1 MSMQALNQMV
11 ARSIV
16 DPSVVQAFSNG
27 TVTSLLEQ
35 FDFSDELKTRLTD
48 LHATSFAEFSILA
61 YRTVKAVEE
70 ITQPRIQLPSPLEGL
85 VDNRDQAA
93 DDEQVA

>member
-1 MSMQALNQMV
+1 MQALNQLV

-16 DPSVVQAFSNG
+16 DPSVALAFSSG

-85 VDNRDQAA
+85 VDDRDEAA
-93 DDEQVA
+93 GDEQVA

>member
-1 MSMQALNQMV
+1 MSMQALNHLV

-16 DPSVVQAFSNG
+16 DPSVALAFSNG
-27 TVTSLLEQ
+27 TVTSLLDN

-48 LHATSFAEFSILA
+48 LHASNFAEFSILA

-85 VDNRDQAA
+85 VDDRDQAA
-93 DDEQVA
+93 GDEQVA

>member
-1 MSMQALNQMV
+1 MSMQALNQLV

-27 TVTSLLEQ
+27 TVTSLLHQ
-35 FDFSDELKTRLTD
+35 FDFSDELRTRLTD

-85 VDNRDQAA
+85 VNDRNQAA
-93 DDEQVA
+93 SDEQVA